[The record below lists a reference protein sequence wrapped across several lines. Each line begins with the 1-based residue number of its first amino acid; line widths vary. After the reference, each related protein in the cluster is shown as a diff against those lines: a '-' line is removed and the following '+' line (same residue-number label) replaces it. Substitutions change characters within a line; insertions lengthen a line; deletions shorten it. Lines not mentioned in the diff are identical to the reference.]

1 MANASWRGPCGS
13 KGHDNLH
20 LSDCNALLWVADSGN
35 IFLPTTLQEIV
46 MGKAEL
52 EALKKAALE
61 LPESERANLASE
73 LVASLDGPGEIEAAA
88 AWDIEICRR
97 INEIAAGTA
106 EVFDVDDVLKRA
118 RARLVN

>member
-1 MANASWRGPCGS
+1 
-13 KGHDNLH
+13 
-20 LSDCNALLWVADSGN
+20 
-35 IFLPTTLQEIV
+35 

-61 LPESERANLASE
+61 LSESERANFASE
-73 LVASLDGPGEIEAAA
+73 LVASLDGPREIEAAA

-106 EVFDVDDVLKRA
+106 EVLDVDDVLKRA